1 MGIDNLDN
9 LNDIQMDVLKELGN
23 IGAGNAATSLA
34 QMLSSAIDIG
44 VPSVKTLDYNQVV
57 DLIGGPENVVVGLL
71 VRLKGDIGGMMMYI
85 LQANFANKIIGTFY
99 GKKLDDITQLDEMDQ
114 SAICEIGN
122 IMSASYVNAIASLTG
137 LTIDIT
143 APSFCVDMA
152 GAIMSVPAIE
162 FANVGDK
169 VIFIDDHFKISDG
182 EVKSNMIL
190 IPEMDSLALLFSK
203 LGVEV

>member
-1 MGIDNLDN
+1 MAMNNLDD
-9 LNDIQMDVLKELGN
+9 LNPIQMDVLRELGN

-34 QMLSSAIDIG
+34 GMLASTIDIG
-44 VPSVKTLDYNQVV
+44 VPVVKTLDYNEVV
-57 DLIGGPENVVVGLL
+57 DFLGGPENVVVGLL
-71 VRLKGDIGGMMMYI
+71 VRLKGDISGMMMYI
-85 LQANFANKIIGTFY
+85 LQAAFANKITSTFY
-99 GKKLDDITQLDEMDQ
+99 GKCLDDITELDEMDQ
-114 SAICEIGN
+114 SALCEIGN
-122 IMSASYVNAIASLTG
+122 IMAASYVNAIASLTG

-143 APSFCVDMA
+143 VPSFCVDMV

-169 VIFIDDHFKISDG
+169 VIFIDDHFKIIDG
-182 EVKSNMIL
+182 EVRSNMIL